1 MKLRLL
7 LLALCSVSAPLAAA
21 ADRAAKSPAGFII
34 DAQTPA
40 GLRELFRP
48 TGEVLPVL
56 SAHRGGAGP
65 GYPENCLATFEAT
78 VRHTWSLL
86 EIDLQTSKDG
96 VIVLMHDPTLD
107 RTSNGTGPVKDRTLA
122 ELRELRLKDRQ
133 GALTDHRIPTLDE
146 AIAWARGRTVLVLD
160 KKNVPAKEAARI
172 VTERKAEAFVMVM
185 AYSVKDIAD
194 VHATNPDIMMEVMMG
209 TLQRVEEFERTGVP
223 WANAIAFVGHTA
235 TPDAELCRRIR
246 AKGAAC
252 MAGTSRNVDR
262 AFLTGKVP
270 TVEPLRP
277 EYRAVLAGGVDVI
290 ETDIPREIGPL
301 LFGGT
306 PVPPGKAKF
315 LRRAGDRGAAGRD

>member
-7 LLALCSVSAPLAAA
+7 LFVLGCASGSFLAAA
-21 ADRAAKSPAGFII
+21 GRAAPPPAAFVI
-34 DAQTPA
+34 DAQTPV

-48 TGEVLPVL
+48 TGGALPVL

-78 VRHTWSLL
+78 VRASWSLL

-107 RTSNGTGPVKDRTLA
+107 RTSNGTGPIKERTLA
-122 ELRELRLKDRQ
+122 ELRTLRLKDRQ
-133 GALTDHRIPTLDE
+133 GALTEHRIPTLDE
-146 AIAWARGRTVLVLD
+146 AIEWARGRTVLVLD

-185 AYSVKDIAD
+185 AYSARDITD

-209 TLQRVEEFERTGVP
+209 TPQRVEEFDRTGVP
-223 WANAIAFVGHTA
+223 WANVIAFVGHTA

-262 AFLTGKVP
+262 PFLGGKIP

-277 EYRAVLAGGVDVI
+277 EYRAVLAAGVDVI
-290 ETDIPREIGPL
+290 ETDIPREVGPL
-301 LFGGT
+301 LFGGA
-306 PVPPGKAKF
+306 PVPAGKAKF
-315 LRRAGDRGAAGRD
+315 LRRTGG

>member
-1 MKLRLL
+1 MKFRFLF
-7 LLALCSVSAPLAAA
+7 LALGCAVGSILAAA
-21 ADRAAKSPAGFII
+21 ERTAKSSAAFII
-34 DAQTPA
+34 DAGTPA

-78 VRHTWSLL
+78 VRAAWSLL

-96 VIVLMHDPTLD
+96 VIVLMHDATLD
-107 RTSNGTGPVKDRTLA
+107 RTTNGTGPVKDRTLA

-133 GALTDHRIPTLDE
+133 GALTEHRIPTLDE
-146 AIAWARGRTVLVLD
+146 AIEWARGRTVLVLD
-160 KKNVPAKEAARI
+160 KKNVPAREAARI
-172 VTERKAEAFVMVM
+172 VTARKAEAFVMVM
-185 AYSVKDIAD
+185 AYSAKDITE
-194 VHATNPDIMMEVMMG
+194 VHAINPDLMMEVMMG
-209 TLQRVEEFERTGVP
+209 TPQRVEEFDRTGVP
-223 WANAIAFVGHTA
+223 WANVIAFVGHTA
-235 TPDAELCRRIR
+235 TPDPELCRRIR

-262 AFLTGKVP
+262 SFLGGRVP

-277 EYRAVLAGGVDVI
+277 EYRAVLAAGVDVI

-301 LFGGT
+301 LFGGAT
-306 PVPPGKAKF
+306 LPAGKARF
-315 LRRAGDRGAAGRD
+315 LRGPAGG

>member
-1 MKLRLL
+1 MKFRLL
-7 LLALCSVSAPLAAA
+7 FLALGCAVGSILAAA
-21 ADRAAKSPAGFII
+21 EPAPKPSGWHVI

-48 TGEVLPVL
+48 TGGALPVL

-96 VIVLMHDPTLD
+96 VIVLMHDATLD

-122 ELRELRLKDRQ
+122 ELRELRLKDRL
-133 GALTDHRIPTLDE
+133 GALTEHRIPTLDE
-146 AIAWARGRTVLVLD
+146 AIEWARGRTVLVLD
-160 KKNVPAKEAARI
+160 KKNVPAKEVARI
-172 VTERKAEAFVMVM
+172 VTERRAEAFVMVM
-185 AYSVKDIAD
+185 AYSARDITE

-209 TLQRVEEFERTGVP
+209 TAQRVEEFDRTGVP
-223 WANAIAFVGHTA
+223 WANVIAFVGHTA

-262 AFLTGKVP
+262 AFLGGKVP

-277 EYRAVLAGGVDVI
+277 EYRAVLTAGVDVI
-290 ETDIPREIGPL
+290 ETDIPREVGPL

-315 LRRAGDRGAAGRD
+315 LRRAGD